1 MIYLYTYQMLKS
13 LCLLMIQVLR
23 GTFKNIDEIKEHFVP
38 AFSKI
43 CRWLNINKL
52 SINTIKTEFMI
63 IGTPNSI
70 SKLDR
75 NPCGTPDMIVGASDY
90 RIRRVKLVKSLGLIV
105 DDTLTWSDHIDYIST
120 KIKRGI
126 GVMKKTSKFLGK
138 NSMLMLYITLVE
150 THLRYCNVAWEQC
163 NDTLIDRLQILQNR
177 AARVITKVKYEDADH
192 LGLTC
197 QLGWLTVRGL
207 IELDLGIFMYKSQNN
222 LFPETAGKFHIP
234 AEIVHSY
241 EIRSAVSGNVFLPR
255 YELSFT
261 QKSTAY
267 SGAKIWNEIPVNIKK
282 APSIDSFKE
291 KLKGYYLQ
299 TQKEI

>member
-1 MIYLYTYQMLKS
+1 MFADDTS
-13 LCLLMIQVLR
+13 FAR
-23 GTFKNIDEIKEHFVP
+23 GFKNVDEIKEHLVP

-52 SINTIKTEFMI
+52 SLNTVKTEFMI
-63 IGTPNSI
+63 IGTRNSI

-75 NPCGTPDMIVGASDY
+75 DPSGTQYMIVGASDC

-105 DDTLTWSDHIDYIST
+105 DDTLTWPGHIDYIST
-120 KIKRGI
+120 KRKRCI
-126 GVMKKTSKFLGK
+126 GVMKKTSKFLDK
-138 NSMLMLYITLVE
+138 NSLLMLYRTLVE
-150 THLRYCNVAWEQC
+150 THLRYCNVVWGQC
-163 NDTLIDRLQILQNR
+163 NDTLTDRLQILQNK

-207 IELDLGIFMYKSQNN
+207 IKLDLGIFMYQSQNN
-222 LFPETAGKFHIP
+222 LLPETAGKFHIP
-234 AEIVHSY
+234 TEMVHSY
-241 EIRSAVSGNVFLPR
+241 ETRSAVSGNVFLPR

-261 QKSTAY
+261 QKSMAF
-267 SGAKIWNEIPVNIKK
+267 SGAKIWNEIPVSIEK

-291 KLKGYYLQ
+291 KRKAYYLQ
-299 TQKEI
+299 TRKEI